1 MVLACVC
8 LASSLATYGL
18 SRYEYVLL
26 HREPKVDANVYMVS
40 ETIGG
45 RSERLVGNLVTDIG
59 DNYVRDILGFN
70 NVTGHNATI
79 YIALGN
85 TTGPLAADTQLDEEI
100 PINDQYSR
108 GTGTAVP
115 WMNGTNYAFNV
126 TLSFTM
132 ANVTNTVNATSLHW
146 SPTIN
151 SADNM
156 FAEAYLGGSNTF
168 NPPVDNCTITWVITF
183 AR

>member
-1 MVLACVC
+1 MC

-18 SRYEYVLL
+18 SQFEYVLL
-26 HREPKVDANVYMVS
+26 HREPKVSANVYVS
-40 ETIGG
+40 YETVGGG
-45 RSERLVGNLVTDIG
+45 RADLLVGNLVTDIG
-59 DNYVRDILGFN
+59 DNYVRDIVGFN

-85 TTGPLAADTQLDEEI
+85 TTGPLASDTQLDAEI

-108 GTGTAVP
+108 GTGIAVA

-146 SPTIN
+146 NPTIN
-151 SADNM
+151 SADNV
-156 FAEAYLGGSNTF
+156 FAIAYLGGPNTF
-168 NPPVDNCTITWVITF
+168 NPPSDNCTITWVITF
-183 AR
+183 GR